1 MRTELK
7 PHQLDDPHIAAVE
20 RNLRACVHCGICTA
34 TCPTYLLTGDERD
47 GPRGRIVMIQ
57 RMLESDAAPTP
68 ETVHHIDRCLSC
80 LGCRTACPSSVDYA
94 RLVDQARA
102 HIYETYRRPLHE
114 RALRASIAFVMAR
127 PRLVKF
133 GMRLARVLAP
143 IATRLPGA
151 LGAMAKKA
159 ATPAED
165 MALPHVTGS
174 RRIALMQGCVQQAL
188 APSIDQAAMRVLAR
202 RDIALKP
209 LEGAG
214 CCGALAHHLGRRD
227 EAKRWAKRAIVA
239 FEKFGEKAGGVEVL
253 ITATGCAAHLAD
265 YAELFCDEPDW
276 QPRARAFAAKVKDFS
291 ELATPRIGGAPD
303 TLRIAHHIP
312 CSLQH
317 GLKRGDQGAALTAAG
332 YDVADIPESHICC
345 GSAGSYSLLQPEMA
359 TALRQRKLDAIA
371 TLRVDAIASANIG
384 CLSHLSGPDAPPVVH
399 PAELIDWA
407 EGGPRP
413 RALAGV
419 HKAR

>member
-1 MRTELK
+1 VRTELK

-57 RMLESDAAPTP
+57 RMLEQGGAPTT
-68 ETVHHIDRCLSC
+68 ETVYHIDRCLSC

-102 HIYETYRRPLHE
+102 HIYETYRRPWRE
-114 RALRASIAFVMAR
+114 RALRAGIAFVMAR
-127 PRLVKF
+127 PNLVKL
-133 GMRLARVLAP
+133 GMRLARLSAP

-159 ATPAED
+159 VTPAD
-165 MALPHVTGS
+165 DTALPHVTGS
-174 RRIALMQGCVQQAL
+174 RRVALIQGCVQQAL

-209 LEGAG
+209 LDGAG

-227 EAKRWAKRAIVA
+227 EAKRWAKRAIIA
-239 FEKFGEKAGGVEVL
+239 FEKSGDPEAVL
-253 ITATGCAAHLAD
+253 ITATGCAAHLMD
-265 YAELFCDEPDW
+265 YPELFCDEPDW
-276 QPRARAFAAKVKDFS
+276 QPRARALAAKVKDFS
-291 ELATPRIGGAPD
+291 ELATPGTGGAPD
-303 TLRIAHHIP
+303 ALRVAHHIP

-317 GLKRGDQGAALTAAG
+317 GLRRGDQGAALTAAG

-359 TALRQRKLDAIA
+359 AALRQRKLDAIA
-371 TLRVDAIASANIG
+371 TLHADAVASANIG
-384 CLSHLSGPDAPPVVH
+384 CLSHLAGPDAPPVVH

-413 RALAGV
+413 RALADLHGT
-419 HKAR
+419 R

>member
-1 MRTELK
+1 VRTELK
-7 PHQLDDPHIAAVE
+7 PHQLNDPHLAAVE
-20 RNLRACVHCGICTA
+20 KNLRACVHCGICTA

-57 RMLESDAAPTP
+57 RMLEQGGRPAA
-68 ETVHHIDRCLSC
+68 ETVHHIDRCLTC

-102 HIYETYRRPLHE
+102 HIHETYRRPLHE
-114 RALRASIAFVMAR
+114 RALRFGIAFVMAR
-127 PRLVKF
+127 PKLVTF
-133 GMRLARVLAP
+133 GMRLARLFAP

-159 ATPAED
+159 VRPAD
-165 MALPHVTGS
+165 DTDLPRVTGS
-174 RRIALMQGCVQQAL
+174 HRVALMQGCVQRAL
-188 APSIDQAAMRVLAR
+188 APSIDQATMRVLAR
-202 RDIALKP
+202 RDIAAVP
-209 LEGAG
+209 LADAG

-227 EAKRWAKRAIVA
+227 EAKRWARRAIAA
-239 FEKFGEKAGGVEVL
+239 FEKSGDAEAVL
-253 ITATGCAAHLAD
+253 ITATGCAAHLAS
-265 YAELFCDEPDW
+265 YPELFCDEPDW
-276 QPRARAFAAKVKDFS
+276 QPRAQAFAAKVKDFS
-291 ELATPRIGGAPD
+291 ELARPRMGGAPEA
-303 TLRIAHHIP
+303 LRIAHHIP

-317 GLKRGDQGAALTAAG
+317 GLKRGDQGAALAAAG

-359 TALRQRKLDAIA
+359 TALRQRKLDNIA
-371 TLRVDAIASANIG
+371 TLHVDAIASANIG
-384 CLSHLSGPDAPPVVH
+384 CLSHLAGPDAPPVVH

-413 RALAGV
+413 LGLAGV
-419 HKAR
+419 HKTR

>member
-1 MRTELK
+1 MRTDLK

-20 RNLRACVHCGICTA
+20 KNLRACVHCGICTA

-57 RMLESDAAPTP
+57 RMLEQGGRPTA

-102 HIYETYRRPLHE
+102 HIHETYRRPLHE
-114 RALRASIAFVMAR
+114 RALRFGIAFVMAR
-127 PRLVKF
+127 PKLVKS
-133 GMRLARVLAP
+133 GMWLALFFAP

-159 ATPAED
+159 VRPAD
-165 MALPHVTGS
+165 DIALPHVKGP

-188 APSIDQAAMRVLAR
+188 APSIDQAATRVLAR
-202 RDIALKP
+202 RDIAAVP
-209 LEGAG
+209 LDGAG

-227 EAKRWAKRAIVA
+227 EAKRWAKRAIAA
-239 FEKFGEKAGGVEVL
+239 FEKTQGAEAVL

-265 YAELFCDEPDW
+265 YAELFCDEPNW
-276 QPRARAFAAKVKDFS
+276 QPRARAFAAKVRDFS
-291 ELATPRIGGAPD
+291 EVATPRISGAPEA
-303 TLRIAHHIP
+303 LRVAHHIP

-317 GLKRGDQGAALTAAG
+317 GLKRGDQGAALVAAG
-332 YDVADIPESHICC
+332 YAVADMPESHICC

-359 TALRQRKLDAIA
+359 AALRQRKLDNIA

-384 CLSHLSGPDAPPVVH
+384 CLSHLAGPDAPPVVH

-419 HKAR
+419 HKTR

>member
-1 MRTELK
+1 
-7 PHQLDDPHIAAVE
+7 
-20 RNLRACVHCGICTA
+20 
-34 TCPTYLLTGDERD
+34 
-47 GPRGRIVMIQ
+47 
-57 RMLESDAAPTP
+57 MLESDAAPTP

-159 ATPAED
+159 AAPAED
-165 MALPHVTGS
+165 TALPHVTGS
-174 RRIALMQGCVQQAL
+174 RRVALMQGCVQQAL

-239 FEKFGEKAGGVEVL
+239 FEKAGGVEVL